1 MANLA
6 SSASCEPWR
15 AFGKLEQGDQIECS
29 LGGEPTHAAAVA
41 AAIVV
46 AAAAFF
52 PPLFFLVVSISV
64 NRYTYKNQRCQ
75 KAKMTAKWIRKLTF
89 RALRLAKHQR
99 EKPK

>member
-1 MANLA
+1 MQQQLQQQLLLLLLP
-6 SSASCEPWR
+6 SS
-15 AFGKLEQGDQIECS
+15 
-29 LGGEPTHAAAVA
+29 
-41 AAIVV
+41 
-46 AAAAFF
+46 
-52 PPLFFLVVSISV
+52 PLSFFLVVSISV